1 MTIGERIK
9 TLRESKEITQENLAK
24 AINSTKQTIYKYEN
38 GIVTNIPSDK
48 VEALAVILGCSPAY
62 LMGWEK
68 NSQIA
73 DKPII
78 KTKLI
83 PIVGTVACG
92 TPIFAYENIQEYTS
106 VPETDTVDFALYAK
120 GDSMNRCKI
129 DDGDLVYIRK
139 QSIVEN
145 GEVALVLIN
154 DEATIKRFY
163 DYGETVV
170 LRPESTN
177 TQHKEQVYS
186 KKDFNILIQ
195 GKAIFIRTNVR

>member
-1 MTIGERIK
+1 MIAKI
-9 TLRESKEITQENLAK
+9 ESGNVDLSQSKID
-24 AINSTKQTIYKYEN
+24 AIA
-38 GIVTNIPSDK
+38 
-48 VEALAVILGCSPAY
+48 EALGTTSAD

-68 NSQIA
+68 KPQIA